1 MDNPDYSCP
10 VEELPISPADWNDK
24 NYSPVCRGWFKD
36 QKANPDHGT
45 LSDLYTFAEDGSLGL
60 TQCAPIVNST
70 GSEA

>member
-10 VEELPISPADWNDK
+10 EEELPISLADWNDK

-45 LSDLYTFAEDGSLGL
+45 LSDLYTFA
-60 TQCAPIVNST
+60 
-70 GSEA
+70 